1 MEMFECAVCDNK
13 FEINTAE
20 KPPYIC
26 PHCQNPCFFLFTM
39 KTTFK
44 DIVEAIR
51 AQDISESPTF
61 EMFVTKEEDGV
72 GLLLKTNKTKARG
85 FLLDQDNKVIGT
97 MKA

>member
-26 PHCQNPCFFLFTM
+26 PHCKNPCFFLFTM
-39 KTTFK
+39 ETTFK

-61 EMFVTKEEDGV
+61 EMFVVKKKDGV
-72 GLLLKTNKTKARG
+72 GLLLKTNKTKTIK
-85 FLLDQDNKVIGT
+85 LLVDERNMIIGT
-97 MKA
+97 MRT